1 MRIIQM
7 PQTEHEVDAFLD
19 MWRKNLGPQDG
30 VAVNPYTSWAGLM
43 DEEEGAA
50 TNGNGSA
57 GNGTPA
63 PARVEAPPPPPPPAA
78 LEPPS
83 AVPTG
88 VPGVGV
94 RGPCRMLWKNFTVL
108 YDGRVTPCCID
119 AEGELIIGNV
129 QKSSIKEIWH
139 GAQLKKLRE
148 LHKKGEWD
156 KIPICA
162 RCREWI

>member
-1 MRIIQM
+1 
-7 PQTEHEVDAFLD
+7 
-19 MWRKNLGPQDG
+19 
-30 VAVNPYTSWAGLM
+30 
-43 DEEEGAA
+43 
-50 TNGNGSA
+50 
-57 GNGTPA
+57 
-63 PARVEAPPPPPPPAA
+63 
-78 LEPPS
+78 
-83 AVPTG
+83 
-88 VPGVGV
+88 
-94 RGPCRMLWKNFTVL
+94 MLWKNFTVL